1 MSDGGGPGRI
11 LTFYSYKGGTGRTML
26 LANVAWILASAGKRV
41 LVVDWDL
48 EAPGLHRYL
57 HPFLL
62 DPELTA
68 TEGLIDFVTDYAV
81 SAMTPDHEGDDWWV
95 SRADISRYAVS
106 LEYEG
111 FPEGATLDF
120 VPAGRQGEAYAS
132 RVNSFDWQDFYG
144 RLGGG
149 PFLDA
154 VKQKMREEYDY
165 VLVDSRTG
173 VSDTAGICT
182 VQLPDTL
189 VVCFTL
195 NTQSIE
201 GAAAVAESVAAQR
214 GLPVFPVAT
223 RIEFAEKQKLD
234 QARARARQ
242 RFGSLLSHLDVRAR
256 VGYWGHVE
264 VIYQPFYAYEE
275 VLATFADQ
283 AGQPNSLLGS
293 IERLTGYVTGGAVE
307 RLVPPSAGER
317 RRVLALFSG
326 LPEEAVPAQPAA
338 PGASFEEVVELTRRL
353 EEKEQEVAVLA
364 ARQAANVAAPASV
377 PPAPVPTPPPPTMP
391 TEAIAPPVQSAAP
404 GGRRRALLVVL
415 ALLVVGAVA
424 LGLSLGGGDDPAEHV
439 HSPTDATAE
448 PSPVIFGT
456 HEFGNASNEEVT
468 LTAEVEGPVPVVR
481 VSTEGS
487 ADFAVVD
494 DSCSGEELGVTPE
507 DEEQLYQLS
516 CTVTVEFYPG
526 RDGEGPGPREGE
538 LVFHG
543 EEGDLSVP
551 ITGCKETC
559 E

>member
-1 MSDGGGPGRI
+1 MTGGGEPGRI

-81 SAMTPDHEGDDWWV
+81 TAMTPDNQGDDWWL

-106 LEYEG
+106 LDYDG

-149 PFLDA
+149 AFLDA
-154 VKQKMREEYDY
+154 VKQKMREDYDY

-242 RFGSLLSHLDVRAR
+242 RFASVLSHLDVRAR

-307 RLVPPSAGER
+307 RLVAPPAHER

-326 LPEEAVPAQPAA
+326 LPEEAVPAQAAA

-364 ARQAANVAAPASV
+364 ARQAANVPA
-377 PPAPVPTPPPPTMP
+377 PAPVPPPP
-391 TEAIAPPVQSAAP
+391 APAADTAPGAEGAPP

-415 ALLVVGAVA
+415 AAVVVGAVA
-424 LGLSLGGGDDPAEHV
+424 LGLWLGGDDDPPEHGDT
-439 HSPTDATAE
+439 PTYATAE

-456 HEFGNASNEEVT
+456 HEFGSVSNEEVT
-468 LTAEVEGPVPVVR
+468 LTAEVEGPVPIVKV
-481 VSTEGS
+481 TAEGS
-487 ADFAVVD
+487 ADFAVVAD
-494 DSCSGEELGVTPE
+494 GCSGKELGVTSE
-507 DEEQLYQLS
+507 GDEQLYQLS
-516 CTVTVEFYPG
+516 CTVTVEFNPG

-551 ITGCKETC
+551 VTGCKETC